1 MKHDAN
7 KGTTRTWGTFLT
19 SVFQTVVNTLKWKTR
34 SATLV
39 QIEMPEFVPVSP
51 QQDRPLTE
59 HERSLV
65 KWLLEH
71 GNPDAAEFLPQ
82 LAEAWVVSRC
92 GCGCASIDFAIGGVP
107 PRSDAG
113 MHILSDYEWQT
124 DDSVYCGAFVFA
136 CGGRLA
142 GLEVWSVDGQSSAA
156 SLPRIDQ
163 LHPLN
168 WSPNAC

>member
-1 MKHDAN
+1 MKHDTN
-7 KGTTRTWGTFLT
+7 KSPARTWGTILK
-19 SVFQTVVNTLKWKTR
+19 SGLQNVVNTLKWKTR

-65 KWLLEH
+65 RWLLEH

-82 LAEAWVVSRC
+82 LADAWVVSRC
-92 GCGCASIDFAIGGVP
+92 GCGCASIGFAIGGVIP
-107 PRSDAG
+107 ADDAG
-113 MHILSDYEWQT
+113 MHILSDFEWQG
-124 DDSVYCGAFVFA
+124 DGVYSGIFVFA
-136 CGGRLA
+136 CGGQLA
-142 GLEVWSVDGQSSAA
+142 GFEVWSLDGKVSTS

-163 LHPLN
+163 LRPLEVT
-168 WSPNAC
+168 ATD

>member
-71 GNPDAAEFLPQ
+71 GNPDAAEFLPP
-82 LAEAWVVSRC
+82 LAAAWVVSRC
-92 GCGCASIDFAIGGVP
+92 PCGCASIGFAISGVIP
-107 PRSDAG
+107 ADDAG
-113 MHILSDYEWQT
+113 MHILSDFEWQG
-124 DDSVYCGAFVFA
+124 DGVYSAIFVFA
-136 CGGRLA
+136 CGGQLA
-142 GLEVWSVDGQSSAA
+142 GFEVWSLDGKVSTS

-163 LHPLN
+163 LRPLEVT
-168 WSPNAC
+168 ATD

>member
-1 MKHDAN
+1 MTHDAN
-7 KGTTRTWGTFLT
+7 TGPTRTWGTFLR
-19 SVFQTVVNTLKWKTR
+19 SGLQTVVNTLKRKTR
-34 SATLV
+34 SAPLV

-59 HERSLV
+59 QERSLV
-65 KWLLEH
+65 RWLLEH

-82 LAEAWVVSRC
+82 LDDAWVVSRC

-113 MHILSDYEWQT
+113 MHILSDFEWQG
-124 DDSVYCGAFVFA
+124 DGVYSGIFVFA
-136 CGGRLA
+136 CGGQLA
-142 GLEVWSVDGQSSAA
+142 GFEVWSLDGKVSTS

-163 LHPLN
+163 LRPLEVT
-168 WSPNAC
+168 ATD

>member
-1 MKHDAN
+1 MKQDTDNGPA
-7 KGTTRTWGTFLT
+7 KTWGTFLK
-19 SVFQTVVNTLKWKTR
+19 SVFQNVVNTLKWKTR

-59 HERSLV
+59 QERSLV
-65 KWLLEH
+65 RWLLEH
-71 GNPDAAEFLPQ
+71 GNPDAAEFLTQ
-82 LAEAWVVSRC
+82 LDDAWVVSRC

-113 MHILSDYEWQT
+113 MHILSDFEWQG
-124 DDSVYCGAFVFA
+124 DGVYSGIFVFA
-136 CGGRLA
+136 CGGQLA
-142 GLEVWSVDGQSSAA
+142 GFEVWSLDGKVSTS

-163 LHPLN
+163 LRPLEVT
-168 WSPNAC
+168 ATD